1 VKNVAK
7 PNLGKNLAQGEKVT
21 VRTTLDRVRYWKA
34 SLQVNVERRQAPSR
48 SCVQRGRVVKPWKR
62 GAQVKLLF
70 PDGGWIYERIFRR
83 DEGTVW
89 VRGWDTEEAL
99 AMIVG
104 EALR

>member
-7 PNLGKNLAQGEKVT
+7 PNLEMKLARGEKVT

-34 SLQVNVERRQAPSR
+34 SPQVRAERALSLHP
-48 SCVQRGRVVKPWKR
+48 CVQRGRVVKPWKC

-70 PDGGWIYERIFRR
+70 ADGGWVYERIFRR

-99 AMIVG
+99 AMLVA

>member
-1 VKNVAK
+1 MKNTPK
-7 PNLGKNLAQGEKVT
+7 PNLGKSLAHGEKVT
-21 VRTTLDRVRYWKA
+21 VRTTLDRVRYWKLSPEVQA
-34 SLQVNVERRQAPSR
+34 ERDRALNLT
-48 SCVQRGRVVKPWKR
+48 VIRGRVHKLWRR
-62 GAQVKLLF
+62 GAAVKLSF
-70 PDGGWIYERIFRR
+70 ADGGFVYDRIFRR